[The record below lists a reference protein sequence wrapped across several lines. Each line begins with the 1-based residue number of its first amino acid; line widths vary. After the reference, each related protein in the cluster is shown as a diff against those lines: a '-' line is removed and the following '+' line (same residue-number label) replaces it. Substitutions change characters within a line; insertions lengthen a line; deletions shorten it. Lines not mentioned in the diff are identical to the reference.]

1 MIVLKPTTHQ
11 GHGHLDRAS
20 VYGTEGY
27 WFEPSGV
34 YWLLQNNRRRVGKKG
49 KQGLDPDA
57 NGDTLGAMDMPI
69 KLPTHRRLCS
79 TTEAAGIY
87 GCSVGHI
94 RGMANRE
101 EIWSQRI
108 TERSWLYDSDE
119 IAKLAKERERLRGD
133 GKLPGRRPGHLKSA

>member
-1 MIVLKPTTHQ
+1 L
-11 GHGHLDRAS
+11 
-20 VYGTEGY
+20 E
-27 WFEPSGV
+27 E
-34 YWLLQNNRRRVGKKG
+34 KG

-57 NGDTLGAMDMPI
+57 NGDTLGGMDMPI

-108 TERSWLYDSDE
+108 TERAWLYDSDE